1 MLETLRRG
9 LGFRIAMALAV
20 FAVLCFVAPPAVLA
34 FGHGG
39 NTAHC
44 LSHADVLNHGM
55 SGSAAHAEH
64 GGKHSDHAQLPSG
77 KAPGCCGLFCLS
89 ALVPPSEP
97 AIAALELPEVPLPL
111 RQAHISGRIPELP
124 DRPPISAPSV

>member
-9 LGFRIAMALAV
+9 LGFRIATALAF
-20 FAVLCFVAPPAVLA
+20 FAALCLVAPPAVLA
-34 FGHGG
+34 FGHGP

-55 SGSAAHAEH
+55 GGSAAHAEH
-64 GGKHSDHAQLPSG
+64 DGMHGDQAQLPSG

-89 ALVPPSEP
+89 ALVPTEP
-97 AIAALELPEVPLPL
+97 DLAGLELPEVPAPC
-111 RQAHISGRIPELP
+111 RQAHVSGGLPELP
-124 DRPPISAPSV
+124 DRPPIPSLSV